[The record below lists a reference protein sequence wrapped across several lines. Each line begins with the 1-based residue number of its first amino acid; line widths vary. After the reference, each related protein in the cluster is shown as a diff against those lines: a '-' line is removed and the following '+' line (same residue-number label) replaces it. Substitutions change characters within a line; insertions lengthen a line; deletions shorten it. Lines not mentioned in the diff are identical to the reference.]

1 MLERLCRAQHDGIV
15 LRASNKSLG
24 LGGRFIASLGWCCR
38 KLGDPYALDRDWLE
52 AEGRRRRHG
61 GPCQRAAY
69 SEQSPFQALIE
80 VDLLPR
86 YLSKLLGGSSSR

>member
-1 MLERLCRAQHDGIV
+1 MLERLCLALRDGMV

-52 AEGRRRRHG
+52 AEGRRG
-61 GPCQRAAY
+61 TMVAV
-69 SEQSPFQALIE
+69 SEGRLFRTEPISGTN
-80 VDLLPR
+80 R
-86 YLSKLLGGSSSR
+86 GGSAT